1 MLFIGPPLLSGIGQQ
16 CKKYMSLFPG
26 SRYIELQNDIPVCER
41 AFIYALP
48 VPHWLDKIPEIKRK
62 IKHVTCMT
70 ICETETVHE
79 DYGKLFKLFDRIA
92 VPSEFCRK
100 VFKKQFPDTDFYII
114 HAHVPDHRPYT
125 FYHIGNVTDPRKN
138 FNKIIETFVRMNKPD
153 TRLLIK
159 ATCKQ
164 PIQIKIPNVEV
175 INGLIADEEM
185 EKIHALGDCYVSFSS
200 SEGIG
205 MGAVEAALRNKPVII
220 TDYGGAPEYIKTPY
234 MIDCERQK
242 LVKDDFLFKAGME
255 WGKPNENQLREFMED
270 AYTKKIRYMEHPRTH
285 MLTCKEN
292 VLQEFITNV
301 ISKESDKTGK
311 DCTGH
316 E

>member
-1 MLFIGPPLLSGIGQQ
+1 MLFIGPTPLSGIGQQ
-16 CKKYMSLFPG
+16 CKKYMNLFPG
-26 SRYIELQNDIPVCER
+26 SQYIEIQNDIPQCER

-114 HAHVPDHRPYT
+114 HAHVPDYRPYT

-234 MIDCERQK
+234 TIKCERQK
-242 LVKDDFLFKAGME
+242 LVKNDFLYQVGME
-255 WGKPNENQLREFMED
+255 WGKPDEKQLREFMED
-270 AYTKKIRYMEHPRTH
+270 AYTNKIRYMEHPRTH

-292 VLQEFITNV
+292 VLQEFVANV
-301 ISKESDKTGK
+301 IGKESDKTGQ
-311 DCTGH
+311 DGTGH

>member
-1 MLFIGPPLLSGIGQQ
+1 MLFIGPTALSGIGQQ
-16 CKKYMSLFPG
+16 VRKYMKLFPG
-26 SRYIELQNDIPVCER
+26 SKYIEINDEIPVCEN

-48 VPHWLDKIPEIKRK
+48 VQYWLDKIPEIKRK
-62 IKHVTCMT
+62 IKNVTCMT

-79 DYGKLFKLFDRIA
+79 DYGKLFALFDKIA
-92 VPSEFCRK
+92 VPSEFCRR
-100 VFKKQFPDTDFYII
+100 VFKRQFPDTDFFII
-114 HAHVPDHRPYT
+114 HAHVPNNKPYT
-125 FYHIGNVTDPRKN
+125 FYHIGNIADPRKN

-153 TRLLIK
+153 SRLLIK
-159 ATCKQ
+159 ATCNQ

-175 INGLIADEEM
+175 INGLIPDEEL

-205 MGAVEAALRNKPVII
+205 LGAVEAALRNKPVII

-234 MIDCERQK
+234 TIDCECQE
-242 LVKDDFLFKAGME
+242 LIKDDFLFKAGMK
-255 WGKPNENQLREFMED
+255 WGKPNENQLCEFMED

-292 VLQEFITNV
+292 VLQEFVANV
-301 ISKESDKTGK
+301 IGEENDNTSQNNSGRE
-311 DCTGH
+311 
-316 E
+316 

>member
-1 MLFIGPPLLSGIGQQ
+1 MLFIGPTALSGIGQQ
-16 CKKYMSLFPG
+16 LRKYMKLFPDCKC
-26 SRYIELQNDIPVCER
+26 IEINDEIPVCEN

-48 VPHWLDKIPEIKRK
+48 IQYWLDKIPEIKRK
-62 IKHVTCMT
+62 IKNVTCMT

-79 DYGKLFKLFDRIA
+79 DYGKLFALFDKIA

-100 VFKKQFPDTDFYII
+100 VFKKQFPDTDFFII
-114 HAHVPDHRPYT
+114 HAHVPDNRPYT
-125 FYHIGNVTDPRKN
+125 FYHIGNITDPRKN

-153 TRLLIK
+153 SRLLIK

-175 INGLIADEEM
+175 INGLIPDEEM

-205 MGAVEAALRNKPVII
+205 LGAVEAALRNKPVII

-234 MIDCERQK
+234 TIDCERQE
-242 LVKDDFLFKAGME
+242 LIRDDFLFKVGMR
-255 WGKPNENQLREFMED
+255 WGKPDEKQLREFMED
-270 AYTKKIRYMEHPRTH
+270 AYTKKLRYMEHPRTH

-292 VLQEFITNV
+292 VLQEFVANV
-301 ISKESDKTGK
+301 IGEENDNTSQNNTGS
-311 DCTGH
+311 

>member
-1 MLFIGPPLLSGIGQQ
+1 M
-16 CKKYMSLFPG
+16 
-26 SRYIELQNDIPVCER
+26 
-41 AFIYALP
+41 
-48 VPHWLDKIPEIKRK
+48 
-62 IKHVTCMT
+62 TCIT

-79 DYGKLFKLFDRIA
+79 DYGKLFDLFDRIA

-100 VFKKQFPDTDFYII
+100 VFKKQFPDKDFFII
-114 HAHVPDHRPYT
+114 HAHIPDKRPYT
-125 FYHIGNVTDPRKN
+125 FYHIGNVHDPRKN

-153 TRLLIK
+153 SRLLVK

-164 PIQIKIPNVEV
+164 PVEARIPNVTF
-175 INGLIADEEM
+175 INGLVSDEEM
-185 EKIHALGDCYVSFSS
+185 EKIHEMGDCYVSFSS
-200 SEGIG
+200 SEGVG

-220 TDYGGAPEYIKTPY
+220 TNYGGAPEYIKTPY
-234 MIDCERQK
+234 LIECGIQY

-255 WGKPNENQLREFMED
+255 WGKPNEKQLHDFMED
-270 AYTKKIRYMEHPRTH
+270 AYTKKVRYMEHPRTH

-301 ISKESDKTGK
+301 ISKESDNTSQDG
-311 DCTGH
+311 TGH

>member
-1 MLFIGPPLLSGIGQQ
+1 MLFIGPTALSGIGQQ
-16 CKKYMSLFPG
+16 VRKYMKLFPG
-26 SRYIELQNDIPVCER
+26 SKYIEINDEIPVCEN

-48 VPHWLDKIPEIKRK
+48 VQYWLDKIPEIKRK
-62 IKHVTCMT
+62 IKNVTCMT

-79 DYGKLFKLFDRIA
+79 DYGKLFALFDKIA
-92 VPSEFCRK
+92 VPSEFCRR
-100 VFKKQFPDTDFYII
+100 VFKRQFPDTDFFII
-114 HAHVPDHRPYT
+114 HAHVPNNKPYT
-125 FYHIGNVTDPRKN
+125 FYHIGNIADPRKN

-153 TRLLIK
+153 SRLLIK
-159 ATCKQ
+159 ATCNQ

-175 INGLIADEEM
+175 INGLIPDEEL

-205 MGAVEAALRNKPVII
+205 LGAVEAALRNKPVII

-234 MIDCERQK
+234 TIDCECQE
-242 LVKDDFLFKAGME
+242 LIKDDFLFKAGMK
-255 WGKPNENQLREFMED
+255 WGKPNEKQLREFMED

-292 VLQEFITNV
+292 VLQEFVANV
-301 ISKESDKTGK
+301 IGEENDNTSQNNSGRE
-311 DCTGH
+311 
-316 E
+316 

>member
-1 MLFIGPPLLSGIGQQ
+1 MLFIGPSLLSGIGQH
-16 CKKYMSLFPG
+16 CKKYMNLFPG
-26 SRYIELQNDIPVCER
+26 SQYIELQNDIPACER

-62 IKHVTCMT
+62 IKNVTCMT

-100 VFKKQFPDTDFYII
+100 VFKKQFPETNFYII

-175 INGLIADEEM
+175 INGLIPDEEM

-234 MIDCERQK
+234 TIDCERQK
-242 LVKDDFLFKAGME
+242 LVKDDFLYQEGME
-255 WGKPNENQLREFMED
+255 WGKPNEKQLRDFMED
-270 AYTKKIRYMEHPRTH
+270 AYTKKVRYMEHPRTH

-292 VLQEFITNV
+292 VLQEFIANV
-301 ISKESDKTGK
+301 ISKESDDTGE
-311 DCTGH
+311 DGTGH

>member
-1 MLFIGPPLLSGIGQQ
+1 MINTVNN
-16 CKKYMSLFPG
+16 KKFETANIAYE
-26 SRYIELQNDIPVCER
+26 YIHDDIPDCENG
-41 AFIYALP
+41 FLFALP
-48 VPHWLDKIPEIKRK
+48 IQTWFDKIPEIKRK
-62 IKHVTCMT
+62 VKNLICMT
-70 ICETETVHE
+70 VCETETVHE

-100 VFKKQFPDTDFYII
+100 VFKKQFPETNFYII

-175 INGLIADEEM
+175 INGLIPDEEM

-234 MIDCERQK
+234 TIDCECQK
-242 LVKDDFLFKAGME
+242 LVKDDFLYQEGME
-255 WGKPNENQLREFMED
+255 WGKPNEKQLRDFMED
-270 AYTKKIRYMEHPRTH
+270 AYTKKVRYMEHPRTH

-292 VLQEFITNV
+292 VLQEFIANV
-301 ISKESDKTGK
+301 ISKESDDTGE
-311 DCTGH
+311 DGTGH